1 MLSETDVARDIYIVE
16 KATPSK
22 RSKVPKELAFE
33 EIIKNNTL
41 PVGCHQSMISFSNMN
56 TNWS

>member
-1 MLSETDVARDIYIVE
+1 MLSETEVARDIYTVE

-22 RSKVPKELAFE
+22 RSKAPEELAFE

-41 PVGCHQSMISFSNMN
+41 SVG
-56 TNWS
+56 